1 MSRVFHQDDR
11 ATRGPVSPS
20 RTRSGPLAPGQAQ
33 DLRRQRIHRALRRCS
48 GCHHPQAAMRSTH
61 ATGPAL
67 SGAADKFS
75 RTIRCHLYGRPI
87 DRSSLTVGTD
97 PLRARGQASWY
108 AVLREWYTYSP
119 FTLEVRGWR
128 SSVRPRPSRTLF
140 APGVRVLEGILR
152 RARVRRAGALSV
164 RVRGRGR
171 LGAEQ
176 ENELHSDVEWN
187 GIPGRHVLSRL
198 YLSTSVPGSSQPSD
212 LGTVNGT
219 LCQHPLHG
227 QAIGIPEVHTFQHQT
242 QRFPDT
248 SNHIDQNDN
257 GKESIY

>member
-1 MSRVFHQDDR
+1 MR
-11 ATRGPVSPS
+11 A
-20 RTRSGPLAPGQAQ
+20 A
-33 DLRRQRIHRALRRCS
+33 
-48 GCHHPQAAMRSTH
+48 H
-61 ATGPAL
+61 ATGPSQ
-67 SGAADKFS
+67 SGAVDKFS

-87 DRSSLTVGTD
+87 DGSTFIAETD

-108 AVLREWYTYSP
+108 AVLREWCTYSP
-119 FTLEVRGWR
+119 FTPEVRVWR
-128 SSVRPRPSRTLF
+128 SSVRPRPSWTLF
-140 APGVRVLEGILR
+140 APGVKVLEGILR
-152 RARVRRAGALSV
+152 HARVRRAGAMS
-164 RVRGRGR
+164 VRGRGRRR

-227 QAIGIPEVHTFQHQT
+227 QAIGIPEVHALQ
-242 QRFPDT
+242 
-248 SNHIDQNDN
+248 
-257 GKESIY
+257 